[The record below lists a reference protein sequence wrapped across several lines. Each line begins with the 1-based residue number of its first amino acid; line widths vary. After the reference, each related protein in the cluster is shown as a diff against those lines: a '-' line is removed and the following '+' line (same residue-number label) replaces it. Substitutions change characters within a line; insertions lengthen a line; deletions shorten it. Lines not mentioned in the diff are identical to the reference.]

1 MLLASAGVT
10 VGLLGFALPAGA
22 ATGPNSLPATTQSTN
37 TTPKLPQLTGNNNS
51 GVAGNNN
58 SGGTDNVK
66 GPKCDKRQSDG
77 NGNSRDNRNPC
88 KSKKPEPCPT
98 KPCRT
103 EKPKP
108 CHSWTWHKP
117 AHTVPCH
124 EVQPCKPPKKRPC
137 PPVHKHHK
145 KCDTR
150 KLQAA

>member
-10 VGLLGFALPAGA
+10 VGLLGFALPASA
-22 ATGPNSLPATTQSTN
+22 ATSSGPLPANTQTTS
-37 TTPKLPQLTGNNNS
+37 TTPKPPPVMGSNIP
-51 GVAGNNN
+51 
-58 SGGTDNVK
+58 GGTDNVK
-66 GPKCDKRQSDG
+66 GPKHGKHPSDG

-124 EVQPCKPPKKRPC
+124 KVQPCKPPKKQPC